1 MSCMSHFFL
10 SFRMLYDLI
19 YFSNAAGVM
28 QARDMNPILAQ
39 SRIRNADQ
47 KVTGF
52 LMYVEGI
59 YNHHREGRFLQVL
72 EGSKHDVT
80 QIYDS
85 IKKDLRHN
93 QVTTLKE
100 GPIENRNFSSWSMGY
115 ESFDVQQFPDLQFF
129 FQLDIQSLICQD
141 DNHPMLDF
149 IKTFASAGKNIR

>member
-1 MSCMSHFFL
+1 
-10 SFRMLYDLI
+10 MLYDLI
-19 YFSNAAGVM
+19 YFSNATSVM
-28 QARDMNPILAQ
+28 QTSDINPILAQ

-47 KVTGF
+47 QVTGF

-59 YNHHREGRFLQVL
+59 YNHHKEGRFLQVL
-72 EGSKHDVT
+72 EGSEHDVT

-115 ESFDVQQFPDLQFF
+115 ESFHVQQFPDLQFF
-129 FQLDIQSLICQD
+129 FQLDIRSLISQE
-141 DNHPMLDF
+141 DNHPILDF